1 MTKKQ
6 YTILILAFLL
16 GLCLT
21 KLVAAQSQIEGPDK
35 TQAGTLVTFE
45 IMPPQVADWTITSV
59 ETTERVFQTDTS
71 TQRLYFATPQQGTYH
86 IVAAIVADGKPH
98 VLAKNFINGNG
109 EEVKPQPPGPDP
121 PKPPLP
127 PTPNAPL
134 AEWVK
139 TQLPLLV
146 KSQNMISER
155 LLVAQCF
162 EQTVQ
167 KIENG
172 TIKTAQNARTQL
184 QIALTMAL
192 AFASDTAIEDW
203 QPFLTALSQQMANE
217 FSNKINDIDAVK
229 TMFKSVAEALKRVEF
244 GVRNVEAVKTT
255 PNSKLPTP
263 NYGLNDCPEC
273 RPQPTLRTFRLF
285 R

>member
-1 MTKKQ
+1 MNKKQ
-6 YTILILAFLL
+6 LLLLALAFLL
-16 GLCLT
+16 GLCLSNF
-21 KLVAAQSQIEGPDK
+21 VAAQSQIDGPDK
-35 TQAGTLVTFE
+35 AQAGTLAMFE
-45 IMPPQVADWTITSV
+45 MIPPQVADWTITSV

-86 IVAAIVADGKPH
+86 IVAAIVVDGKPH

-109 EEVKPQPPGPDP
+109 EEVKPQPPGPNP

-139 TQLPLLV
+139 TQLPQLV
-146 KSQNMISER
+146 KNQNAATER

-167 KIENG
+167 KIDNG

-192 AFASDTAIEDW
+192 AFVSDTAIEDW

-217 FSNKINDIDAVK
+217 LSNKINDIDAVK
-229 TMFKSVAEALKRVEF
+229 TMYKSVAEALKSVEF

-263 NYGLNDCPEC
+263 NYGFIDCPEC
-273 RPQPTLRTFRLF
+273 RPQPTMRTFRLF